1 MLGQSA
7 LGETVRAGN
16 LIATIEGGV
25 SPHKLP
31 RTTPAP
37 ITLKAIGSLRTS
49 DGCLVPPL
57 KTLTLEFDKHG
68 HLYTKG
74 LATCSADQLGNS
86 LASQAIRICGKAL
99 VGTERVSAEIA
110 FPEQQP
116 FSASGPLLIFNGQP
130 NGGKPVVILFVYA
143 LVPAPTTFI
152 TTGAVSKASGQYGT
166 SVFIKIPTIVGGYG
180 SVTSADITIHKT
192 WTSKGEKKLPTR
204 KLPRRT
210 PHRPRR
216 TPLRRRHRALRQGRK
231 GLYTNQIGKGLS
243 LKRRTGQVETVRS
256 SSSVVGLRIRAPS
269 VHAATPS
276 DSAH

>member
-1 MLGQSA
+1 LALYGGALALIAMLGQSA

-37 ITLKAIGSLRTS
+37 ITLKAIGSLRTA
-49 DGCLVPPL
+49 DGSLVPPL

-74 LATCSADQLGNS
+74 LAACSADQLGNS
-86 LASQAIRICGKAL
+86 LASQAMRICGKAL
-99 VGTERVSAEIA
+99 VGTGRVSAEIA

-130 NGGKPVVILFVYA
+130 KGGKPVVILFVYA
-143 LVPAPTTFI
+143 RVPAPTTFI
-152 TTGAVSKASGQYGT
+152 TTGVVSKASGQYGT

-192 WTSKGEKKLPTR
+192 WSSKGETKSYLLASCPVGRLIARGTLVFADGTELSGR
-204 KLPRRT
+204 VARGCT
-210 PHRPRR
+210 P
-216 TPLRRRHRALRQGRK
+216 
-231 GLYTNQIGKGLS
+231 
-243 LKRRTGQVETVRS
+243 
-256 SSSVVGLRIRAPS
+256 IR
-269 VHAATPS
+269 
-276 DSAH
+276 